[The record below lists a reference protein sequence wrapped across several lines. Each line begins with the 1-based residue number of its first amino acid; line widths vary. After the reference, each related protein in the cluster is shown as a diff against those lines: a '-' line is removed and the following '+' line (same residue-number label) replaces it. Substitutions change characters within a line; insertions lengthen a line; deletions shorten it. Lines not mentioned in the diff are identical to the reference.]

1 MLQGI
6 EVRDPSE
13 WQAQLERA
21 LNYAS
26 KLTLPNRPDVVI
38 LGKPTPSLQIL
49 TLSETKKT
57 SDIQQINRCSIKVSA
72 IGLRPRHSRCRPYRG

>member
-26 KLTLPNRPDVVI
+26 KLTLPNRP
-38 LGKPTPSLQIL
+38 GRSY
-49 TLSETKKT
+49 
-57 SDIQQINRCSIKVSA
+57 
-72 IGLRPRHSRCRPYRG
+72 PREAYPVAPNPHTF